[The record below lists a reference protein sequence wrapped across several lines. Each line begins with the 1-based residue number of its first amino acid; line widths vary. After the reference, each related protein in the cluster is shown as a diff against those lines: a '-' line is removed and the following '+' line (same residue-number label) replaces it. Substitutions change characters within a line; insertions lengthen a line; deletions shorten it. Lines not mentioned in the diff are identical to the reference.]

1 MQIAEFGL
9 DFIKRWEGC
18 ERWDKSRQLYFPYL
32 DPIKLPTIGV
42 GHLLKPGED
51 FSAGLTLTQVLALL
65 GRDLGECTAEMSRLG
80 LDDLSDHEK
89 AAVASWLFNCGWRA
103 LETSTVLK
111 CIRAGR
117 KQDVPAALA
126 LWCKAGGKFN
136 QSLLNRRKSEGALF
150 LSPDAPMPGQECAGT
165 CRGLIV
171 DVSDEEALARGVEP
185 MRELTGALL
194 EEERRLAREE

>member
-18 ERWDKSRQLYFPYL
+18 ERWDKARQLYFPYL

-42 GHLLKPGED
+42 GHLLKHGDD
-51 FSAGLTLTQVLALL
+51 FSAGLTLTQVLDLL
-65 GRDLGECTAEMSRLG
+65 AKDLGKCTAEMSRLG

-89 AAVASWLFNCGWRA
+89 AAIASWLFNVGEHA
-103 LETSTVLK
+103 LESSTVLK

-150 LSPDAPMPGQECAGT
+150 LSADAPMPGQECAGT

-171 DVSDEEALARGVEP
+171 DVPDEEALARGVAP
-185 MRELTGALL
+185 MRELTGELL
-194 EEERRLAREE
+194 EEERRMARSE